1 MFGLQA
7 ENEEPTAS
15 VAEASTLERKPAE
28 EQPAGEL
35 GQKAIVRA
43 HVDATSTVGCCD
55 VGGGDMWGCGRL

>member
-15 VAEASTLERKPAE
+15 VAEASKPEE
-28 EQPAGEL
+28 EQPAGDL

-55 VGGGDMWGCGRL
+55 VSGGDMWGCGRL